1 MTDTA
6 ERDTAVL
13 RAFAQEWFDAL
24 SYRAPVD
31 QLLDFVVDEGLV
43 MVFPERTL
51 RSHADVKDW
60 YAVVGELYG
69 DQSHT
74 IESFTV
80 SPSTQGTEIKV
91 TVVWR
96 ARQLTDGER
105 IAVRVNQIWQLT
117 APDAAGRSRI
127 LDYRVGALTPIPA

>member
-1 MTDTA
+1 MTEQDESELQT
-6 ERDTAVL
+6 
-13 RAFAQEWFDAL
+13 FAQNWFDAL

-31 QLLDFVVDEGLV
+31 RLLEFVVDEGLV

-60 YAVVGELYG
+60 YAAVGELFD

-74 IESFTV
+74 IEGIDAT
-80 SPSTQGTEIKV
+80 PTEQGTDLAV
-91 TVVWR
+91 TVVWT

-105 IAVRVNQIWQLT
+105 IAVRVNQAWKLT
-117 APDAAGRSRI
+117 APDAAGRTRI
-127 LDYRVGALTPIPA
+127 VDYRVGELTPIPA